1 MVDDSLIFAWQ
12 EIGLENASLPVYL
25 YQAVSGSQPE
35 VLLVVFCH
43 GTDVVVG
50 KNTRRKG
57 IRFIRFHGIAIV

>member
-25 YQAVSGSQPE
+25 YQAVSGSYPE
-35 VLLVVFCH
+35 VLLVVFCY

-50 KNTRRKG
+50 KNTRRKR

>member
-50 KNTRRKG
+50 KNTWRKS

>member
-1 MVDDSLIFAWQ
+1 MIDDALVFGRKIIS
-12 EIGLENASLPVYL
+12 LENAGLPVEL
-25 YQAVSGSQPE
+25 YQTVSGSQPE

-50 KNTRRKG
+50 QNTRRKR

>member
-1 MVDDSLIFAWQ
+1 MIDDTLVLGRQ
-12 EIGLENASLPVYL
+12 EIGLEDASLPVYL
-25 YQAVSGSQPE
+25 YQTVSGSYPE

-50 KNTRRKG
+50 QNTRRKS